1 VAELLKM
8 RETFIVPL
16 LHPYAALDVIRPMV
30 PTMSMHDDMSQ
41 LETPVDSL
49 EPLPIASRSLS
60 FPAAGSD
67 DSESDNSKASMA
79 SHAPCQGGQ
88 GSMFSVPEHDSRL
101 PLASRKPRDALMTLS
116 RSESHQS
123 LQLSLCSNHNA
134 VTTAS
139 LGRGSFVEPSP
150 TENDRGRSRQST
162 FINPSGR
169 RMPLEKRKKRFT
181 EADLIANGG
190 VAPYKIPDDL
200 RQCLEVIEDTILAD
214 HIRLG
219 ERLWR
224 RYDKQYP
231 LVRTLADVFVADVRP
246 LFFSVT

>member
-1 VAELLKM
+1 MAELLEM

-16 LHPYAALDVIRPMV
+16 LHPYAALDATRPMV
-30 PTMSMHDDMSQ
+30 PTVSMHDDMSQ

-49 EPLPIASRSLS
+49 EPLPIASRFLS
-60 FPAAGSD
+60 SPAAGSD

-79 SHAPCQGGQ
+79 SHAPFQGGQ
-88 GSMFSVPEHDSRL
+88 GSMFSVPEHSRL
-101 PLASRKPRDALMTLS
+101 PLASRKPRDALVTLS
-116 RSESHQS
+116 RSESHRS
-123 LQLSLCSNHNA
+123 LQLSPFSNQNA

-139 LGRGSFVEPSP
+139 LSRRSSVEPSP
-150 TENDRGRSRQST
+150 TETDRGRSRQST
-162 FINPSGR
+162 STNPSGR
-169 RMPLEKRKKRFT
+169 RMPFEKVKKSFT

-219 ERLWR
+219 ERLRR

-231 LVRTLADVFVADVRP
+231 LVRTLADVFVADVRS
-246 LFFSVT
+246 LFSVT